1 MAVCDILI
9 IGSGIAGLSL
19 AIKLNKEFPDRKIYI
34 VTKECETQSSTRHAQ
49 GGISVVCD
57 SNNDSF
63 QSHVD
68 DTLKAGAGLCTKEV
82 VERVVDRAQYALYDL
97 IENGTEFDRDS
108 AGELALNREGGHS
121 NARIVHYKD
130 MTGFQ
135 IAVSLLVKVKTLPG
149 IVLLSHHVAVDLI
162 TDECYGQAPENQST
176 CYGAIVFD
184 KRKKRFE
191 NYVARV
197 TVLATG
203 GIGQVYNATTNPSIA
218 TGDGIAMAYRAGA
231 AIKNME
237 FVQFHPTAFFL
248 NDDTVRYFLITE
260 ALRGHGAYLRNVS
273 GERFMSRYDSHGE
286 LACRDVVSRAIE
298 DEMEISGHP
307 CVYLDCRHL
316 DPGVLKKAF
325 PQVNGHCEEKGID
338 IGKDLIPVM
347 PAAHYLCGGIEV
359 NSSAMTSID
368 SLYAVGECSCTG
380 LHGANRLASNSLLEA
395 AVFADFAFQSI
406 RSKIATAPIRLEPLK
421 NKKNYQLVD
430 TSSGI
435 ELIREKI
442 RKLMTKYA
450 GVLKS
455 TSGLLHVSK
464 YLSLLDEKFE
474 EVYGGCFSP
483 EIGELR
489 NLIVCAKLIVMQSLK
504 RGNNVGVFYNKD
516 LDLNHTVDLNLPE
529 IYL

>member
-19 AIKLNKEFPDRKIYI
+19 AIKLNKEFPDRKIFI
-34 VTKECETQSSTRHAQ
+34 VTKESEIQSSTRHAQ

-68 DTLKAGAGLCTKEV
+68 DTLKAGAGLCKKEV
-82 VERVVDRAQYALYDL
+82 VEQVVNRAQHVLYDL
-97 IENGTEFDRDS
+97 TENGTEFDRDS
-108 AGELALNREGGHS
+108 SGELVLSREGGHS
-121 NARIVHYKD
+121 NSRIVHYKD

-162 TDECYGQAPENQST
+162 TGEGPMVASDNLNT
-176 CYGAIVFD
+176 CRGAIVFD
-184 KRKKRFE
+184 KKKKRFE
-191 NYVARV
+191 NYVARM

-203 GIGQVYNATTNPSIA
+203 GIGQVYKATTNPSIA

-231 AIKNME
+231 PIKNME

-260 ALRGHGAYLRNVS
+260 GLRGHGAYLRNVA
-273 GERFMSRYDSHGE
+273 GERFMLRFDSSGE

-298 DEMEISGHP
+298 DEMEVSGHP

-316 DPGVLKKAF
+316 GRETLKSAF
-325 PQVNGHCEEKGID
+325 PQIYSHCEERGID

-368 SLYAVGECSCTG
+368 NLYAVGECSCTG

-406 RSKIATAPIRLEPLK
+406 RSKIATGPIRIEPLK
-421 NKKNYQLVD
+421 NRQKYQLAD
-430 TSSGI
+430 TSPGI
-435 ELIREKI
+435 SLIREKI
-442 RKLMTKYA
+442 RKLMTSYA
-450 GVLKS
+450 GVVKS
-455 TSGLLHVSK
+455 TNGLLHASE

-474 EVYGGCFSP
+474 EVYEGYFSP

-489 NLIVCAKLIVMQSLK
+489 NLIVCAKLIVEQSLSRK
-504 RGNNVGVFYNKD
+504 NNVGVFYNKD
-516 LDLNHTVDLNLPE
+516 LDLNCTVDLNPPE
-529 IYL
+529 ISL